1 MGRRLLLVMN
11 PGCEVRQGKH
21 LARGACESVQRLAV
35 VSAPGGVQRTWSYGA
50 TFAISIL
57 RNPLRRTTLGLSQ
70 FKRGDVFIVSGFNQQ
85 LTQIGAAS
93 SRLIWLLTGLL
104 CLGLVTFNPV
114 FAEEASRCLTVEFY
128 YDASQA
134 TQTGLLSS
142 VEGLATKVG
151 GITLR
156 AMNIHDA
163 ANRKRLE
170 QISKHF
176 ALEAKTPALY
186 GCGRAF
192 VALRDETHARQSLDQ
207 LRTLT
212 MYGRAG
218 CPRCAAAKEFLK
230 SYGTQFPGLIIKTHD
245 IVSDSAA
252 NTELQSL
259 LAAHRTTAASVP
271 VFHLCDQVVV
281 GFLDPASGKARL
293 DGVLEKWSLP
303 CKKKKEETTSP
314 PSKSTRN
321 AAPAI
326 LTPAPSLLVSGFL
339 YLEPHPQAQEQ
350 EEDPESQAPLPLPED
365 PLAPLPE
372 EKAGD
377 ASASDEI
384 DLPFVGSVRLSSLG
398 LPLFTI
404 AVGLVDGFNP
414 CAMWVLVF
422 LLSVLVNLH
431 NRWKILAVAGT
442 FVFVSGAFYFAF
454 MAAWISVFQFIGML
468 RGVQITLGVLAVLV
482 GIVHIKDFFA
492 FKKGFSLSIPESAKP
507 GIYARVRRIVTAES
521 LVGAI
526 LGAAV
531 LAALVNMVELLCTA
545 GLPALYTQILFSQEL
560 ATWKNYSY
568 LLLYNLAYM
577 FDDGLMVAVVVITLG
592 HGKMQETHGRWL
604 KLVSGL
610 AVVALGMLM
619 LFKPTWLGM

>member
-1 MGRRLLLVMN
+1 
-11 PGCEVRQGKH
+11 
-21 LARGACESVQRLAV
+21 
-35 VSAPGGVQRTWSYGA
+35 
-50 TFAISIL
+50 
-57 RNPLRRTTLGLSQ
+57 
-70 FKRGDVFIVSGFNQQ
+70 
-85 LTQIGAAS
+85 
-93 SRLIWLLTGLL
+93 
-104 CLGLVTFNPV
+104 
-114 FAEEASRCLTVEFY
+114 
-128 YDASQA
+128 
-134 TQTGLLSS
+134 
-142 VEGLATKVG
+142 
-151 GITLR
+151 
-156 AMNIHDA
+156 MNIHDA

-218 CPRCAAAKEFLK
+218 CPRCAAAKELLK
-230 SYGTQFPGLIIKTHD
+230 SYGKQFPGLIIKTHD
-245 IVSDSAA
+245 IVADSAA

-303 CKKKKEETTSP
+303 CKKKKEDTTP
-314 PSKSTRN
+314 QPSKSTRN
-321 AAPAI
+321 EAPAI
-326 LTPAPSLLVSGFL
+326 LTPGSSVLVGGFL
-339 YLEPHPQAQEQ
+339 YLEPNPQAPGESPDRDEDQEVDQ
-350 EEDPESQAPLPLPED
+350 ASQAPLPLPED

-372 EKAGD
+372 GKEAE
-377 ASASDEI
+377 ASGSDEI

-604 KLVSGL
+604 KLISGL